1 MELAHSYEH
10 NYLFELQAYKIVF
23 LNFKYEPPSFVCVEI
38 GTNSRVPTTLS
49 MVQFVTK
56 PVNPLR
62 GGTSFK
68 IIPLHVQTFT
78 IHVSMTIVVNQLW
91 KVVGDLTRKRMNL
104 LILHSLY

>member
-62 GGTSFK
+62 GGN
-68 IIPLHVQTFT
+68 HTFT
-78 IHVSMTIVVNQLW
+78 CSNFYYTCFNDHCCQSTMEGGGRSNKKEDELVNPSFI
-91 KVVGDLTRKRMNL
+91 
-104 LILHSLY
+104 ILNSR